1 MRVTLRRWLGL
12 AHLSVQ
18 AHPLDARLKCITR
31 EHIEYLAAIH
41 HRALSASS
49 ELLFSAPSSASSTS
63 SEESLASV
71 WSVLST

>member
-1 MRVTLRRWLGL
+1 MALLSLADSCRLLAIDAKTLRRWLGL

-49 ELLFSAPSSASSTS
+49 
-63 SEESLASV
+63 
-71 WSVLST
+71 